1 MRAVMAG
8 VIRKD
13 GRFLICQRPEG
24 KLLAGKWEFPGG
36 KIEPGETPE
45 EGLARELRE
54 ELGVEARVGRILDAR
69 LEEKSGDFLVLYYD
83 VTLEGEPLMREH
95 ADIRFVPREELTQYE
110 YSVADEVVAAKLAA
124 GLL

>member
-8 VIRKD
+8 VVERD
-13 GRFLICQRPEG
+13 GRFMICQRPEG

-45 EGLARELRE
+45 EGLMRELRE
-54 ELGVEARVGRILDAR
+54 ELGVEAEVGNIIDAR
-69 LEEKSGDFLVLYYD
+69 LEEKSGDFLVLYYR
-83 VTLEGEPLMREH
+83 VTLKGEPQRKEH
-95 ADIRFVPREELTQYE
+95 ADIRFVPREALTQYE
-110 YSVADEVVAAKLAA
+110 YSVADQVIAAKLAA